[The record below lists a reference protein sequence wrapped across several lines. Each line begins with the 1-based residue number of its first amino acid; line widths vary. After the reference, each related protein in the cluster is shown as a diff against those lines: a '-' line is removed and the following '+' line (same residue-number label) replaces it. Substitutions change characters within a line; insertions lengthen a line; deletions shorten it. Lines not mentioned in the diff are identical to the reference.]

1 MTRGFAR
8 LCALLLCCWTASAA
22 AQWLELG
29 WVDPRLRWRTLETAN
44 FSVHFPEQHRSQAR
58 LVAGIAESVYP
69 RITGLLDWRPQER
82 THLVVLDAEDFA
94 NGYASPLPFNY
105 FALFLTPPDAGELL
119 QNREWLE
126 LVITH
131 ELFHIVHLDKARRA
145 PAAVRRWFGRNPF
158 LFPNVFEPRWM
169 IEGLA
174 VHAETDAARQYGR
187 RGQSHYQGMMR
198 AEVARGLRSL
208 REINADGRGFPL
220 NRNYLYGSYFF
231 AFLQER
237 YGEKALADYIESY
250 SGNLIPFKLQS
261 TAIEATGKPMDE
273 LWVEYHDWLRVRF
286 SSTSTNTSASAG
298 QPVNEAFSLRSPV
311 LAPGGERWYVRY
323 DGYTKP
329 RLVREE
335 SDGRRKVVRDVEH
348 DTRVFAAGDGGVIL
362 AQPEIC
368 RNYRHYYDLF
378 RVSAEGRTRRL
389 TECGRYRFVAPLE
402 DARLAALRV
411 DGGAAEVLLL
421 DADGREVRS
430 LYRAAAGES
439 LTGLATRGDRVV
451 VTRLLDGSWSLLELG
466 DGKPRVL
473 VSDAAIKHSPR
484 FGATAGEIY
493 FVADYGGTYNVWSL
507 RRDEGV
513 LARWTDAW
521 TGVREIS
528 DVLRGEMLLSTIEAD
543 GDVLRLYALPP
554 SPLETRPVATAQAAA
569 AGAAVPEVDVADW
582 PYSPWS
588 SLRPR
593 SWLPLITVADGMV
606 ALGVATFGQD
616 ALGLHQYALAPV
628 YEFTQRELLGS
639 AQYIYDARHGVALSR
654 SMTVKATSERDERTF
669 LRDRDVDAYTVSEKA
684 QWVSLWRHLSLSRRF
699 YGGLGGVLER
709 EILRGRAVFT
719 AEFQDERVLALLAGV
734 DTRRAQWLSEGP
746 SQGQQLRL
754 FAETSRRLHA
764 AYDGNVYRADWRV
777 HVPVRRSVLALRWN
791 EAYGQPGAEPFQ
803 LGGSDSDETFI
814 LPLVNQREFAL
825 RGYGSGEPVLS
836 GHRAR
841 VGTLEWRTAL
851 ADVDRHA
858 MVPPV
863 GLNRVSTSVFF
874 EVGAAWEHDER
885 PDYHRSAGIELL
897 TELRIGYLF
906 GLQLRLGFAKGLDAP
921 GGRTGYLQVGR
932 SF

>member
-1 MTRGFAR
+1 MTRSFAR
-8 LCALLLCCWTASAA
+8 LCALLLCCWTAHAA

-69 RITGLLDWRPQER
+69 RITGLLDWRPQQR
-82 THLVVLDAEDFA
+82 THLLVLDAEDFA

-105 FALFLTPPDAGELL
+105 FALFLTPPDTGELL

-131 ELFHIVHLDKARRA
+131 ELFHIVHLDKARAA
-145 PAAVRRWFGRNPF
+145 PAAVRRWLGRNPF

-174 VHAETDAARQYGR
+174 VHAETDAGSRYGR

-208 REINADGRGFPL
+208 REVNADGRGFPL

-261 TAIEATGKPMDE
+261 TAIEATGKPLDE
-273 LWVEYHDWLRVRF
+273 LWVEYHDWLRARF
-286 SSTSTNTSASAG
+286 TPPSAQNRLPTG
-298 QPVNEAFSLRSPV
+298 QQIIESFSLRSPV
-311 LAPGGERWYVRY
+311 LAPGGVRWYVRY
-323 DGYTKP
+323 DGYTEP

-335 SDGRRKVVRDVEH
+335 ADGRRKVVRKVEH
-348 DTRVFAAGDGGVIL
+348 DTRVFAAPDGGVIL

-368 RNYRHYYDLF
+368 RNYRHYYDLYT
-378 RVSAEGRTRRL
+378 VSPDGRSKRL
-389 TECGRYRFVAPLE
+389 TECGRYRFVAPLDE
-402 DARLAALRV
+402 GRLAALRV
-411 DGGAAEVLLL
+411 DGGAAEVLVL
-421 DADGREVRS
+421 DAGGREVRS
-430 LYRAAAGES
+430 VYRAGPGES
-439 LTGLATRGDRVV
+439 LTGLAARDGRVV
-451 VTRLLDGSWSLLELG
+451 VTRLLDGIWSLLELG
-466 DGKPRVL
+466 DGSATVL
-473 VSDAAIKHSPR
+473 VSDTAIKHSPR
-484 FGATAGEIY
+484 FGATASEIY

-507 RRDEGV
+507 RRDAGV

-528 DVLRGEMLLSTIEAD
+528 DPLRGEMLLSTIEAD
-543 GDVLRLYALPP
+543 GDVMRLHALP
-554 SPLETRPVATAQAAA
+554 STAFETRPAQVQAATPSPARA
-569 AGAAVPEVDVADW
+569 ALLADDR

-628 YEFTQRELLGS
+628 YEFTQHELLGS
-639 AQYIYDARHGVALSR
+639 AQYVYDGRHGLALSR
-654 SMTVKATSERDERTF
+654 SMTVKATTERDERSF
-669 LRDRDVDAYTVSEKA
+669 LRDRDIDAYTVSEKA
-684 QWVSLWRHLSLSRRF
+684 QWVSLWRHLSLERRF
-699 YGGLGGVLER
+699 YWGVGGALER

-719 AEFQDERVLALLAGV
+719 TEFQDERVLALLAGV

-777 HVPVRRSVLALRWN
+777 HLPVRRSVLALRWN

-803 LGGSDSDETFI
+803 LGGSDSEETFI

-825 RGYGSGEPVLS
+825 RGYGSGEPALS

-841 VGTLEWRTAL
+841 IGTLEWRSAL
-851 ADVDRHA
+851 ADIDRHA

-863 GLNRVSTSVFF
+863 GLNRISTSVFF
-874 EVGAAWEHDER
+874 EVGAAWEHEER
-885 PDYHRSAGIELL
+885 PDYHRSVGVELL
-897 TELRIGYLF
+897 TELRLGYLF